1 MRKHV
6 FCLAL
11 SCLALAGGCF
21 DFDAAHRRYCENNPQ
36 CASDAKPATDTTP
49 DANIA
54 PNAEHDAQPD
64 SPADIPPP
72 HNIPP
77 PDNCGPSM
85 PCQGQNEIC
94 HPFGYVCLQMCNSSA
109 DCPPWLD
116 TCTEI
121 RDPYGFVYT
130 PKVCACNTAEICDS
144 YSSGFAC
151 NLIDSLCERE
161 CADDSDC
168 SVFQP
173 PRLCDQLIGLCVPSI
188 QICYVNSNCPSPT
201 HPRCDPVSGRCVRCG
216 SSDDCAGRGD
226 GLSRCSDVGAC
237 VAP

>member
-1 MRKHV
+1 MRKHIP
-6 FCLAL
+6 CLVL

-36 CASDAKPATDTTP
+36 CASDAKITADATP
-49 DANIA
+49 DGDIA
-54 PNAEHDAQPD
+54 PDAERDAQPN
-64 SPADIPPP
+64 PPVDIPPP
-72 HNIPP
+72 HN
-77 PDNCGPSM
+77 CSLST

-94 HPFGYVCLQMCNSSA
+94 HPFGYVCLQMCNSAA

-121 RDPYGFVYT
+121 RDPHGVVYT

-144 YSSGFAC
+144 HSSGFAC
-151 NLIDSLCERE
+151 NLLDSLCERE
-161 CADDSDC
+161 CAGDGDC
-168 SVFQP
+168 SGFQP
-173 PRLCDQLIGLCVPSI
+173 PRLCDQLIGLCVASI

-201 HPRCDPVSGRCVRCG
+201 HPRCDPVSGRCVRCS
-216 SSDDCAGRGD
+216 SSDDCTGRID
-226 GLSRCSDVGAC
+226 GFARCDETGVC